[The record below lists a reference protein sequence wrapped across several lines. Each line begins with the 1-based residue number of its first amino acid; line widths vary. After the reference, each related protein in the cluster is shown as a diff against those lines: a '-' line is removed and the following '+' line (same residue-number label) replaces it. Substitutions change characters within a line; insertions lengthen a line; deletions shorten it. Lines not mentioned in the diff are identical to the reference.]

1 MRPCEAEQVLKEL
14 LGDKQLAWVE
24 QLLERLQVLVDAL
37 PLTSM
42 RARRDRSRSVLP
54 RPSLPALSCSQK
66 PCPSQHPAPTQASGH
81 TRRPLAPCS
90 DRDALLAGAWAAW
103 TPTASCA
110 GRHPTGA
117 AGPPLRASTSQA
129 TPSRPNAGAVIRM
142 EVVDKRTGD
151 PIPGHLVRDMR
162 IEVWHP
168 RHCQSARA
176 TFPCARNGAG
186 TACAQHTCQGTPH
199 PAPHGS
205 STHMAACRPAYS

>member
-1 MRPCEAEQVLKEL
+1 MSPCLCTGHLTVLSDSTLGPRVAFMRPCEAEQVLKEL

-129 TPSRPNAGAVIRM
+129 TPSRPNAGRS
-142 EVVDKRTGD
+142 
-151 PIPGHLVRDMR
+151 
-162 IEVWHP
+162 
-168 RHCQSARA
+168 SAWRLWTSA
-176 TFPCARNGAG
+176 
-186 TACAQHTCQGTPH
+186 QGTPS
-199 PAPHGS
+199 PATLCG
-205 STHMAACRPAYS
+205 TCA